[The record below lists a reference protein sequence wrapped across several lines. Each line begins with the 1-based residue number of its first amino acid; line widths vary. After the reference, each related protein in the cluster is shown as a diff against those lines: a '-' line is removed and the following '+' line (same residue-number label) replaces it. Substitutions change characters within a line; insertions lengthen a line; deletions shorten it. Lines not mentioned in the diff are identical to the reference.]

1 MVTAAPAVDLRGEVL
16 RYATEGELLPIALL
30 FRLPRRPAHFANW
43 WTELV
48 GELHLA
54 RTTYAEDGTQSRLD
68 LHVTLHNIGWLLQE
82 VGLDGDLEP
91 WQVQ

>member
-1 MVTAAPAVDLRGEVL
+1 MTAVPAVDLRGEIL
-16 RYATEGELLPIALL
+16 RCAAEDELLPMALL
-30 FRLPRRPAHFANW
+30 FRLPQRPAHFTNW

-48 GELHLA
+48 GELQLA
-54 RTTYAEDGTQSRLD
+54 RTTYAEDGTQAALD
-68 LHVTLHNIGWLLQE
+68 LQVTLHNITWLLRE